1 MNEFDEQTDFSFLS
15 ISAPAA
21 EVSKKYKSRKA
32 LAINAN
38 DISVKAITPDIGK
51 WNVGR
56 KHSVEHRAKLTAVNT
71 GRKLSGQALDNVL
84 AGHKKRNTTRSAEC
98 IAKISKAQ
106 KGRKYETG
114 TRGGNFKNPI
124 MTPIGEFRCPSEA
137 AKAYG
142 ITKWWMCWLTRT
154 DERIGKG
161 FYFIKGNV

>member
-1 MNEFDEQTDFSFLS
+1 MSTFDEQTDFSFLGV
-15 ISAPAA
+15 SATAA

-32 LAINAN
+32 LAINGN

-71 GRKLSGQALDNVL
+71 GRKLSGVALGNVL
-84 AGHKKRNTTRSAEC
+84 SGIKKRNSKHSEATK
-98 IAKISKAQ
+98 AKIGAANR
-106 KGRKYETG
+106 GRTLDNWKP
-114 TRGGNFKNPI
+114 RNPV
-124 MTPIGEFRCPSEA
+124 MTPAGEFRSSTEA
-137 AKAYG
+137 AKVYG
-142 ITKWWMCWLTRT
+142 ITKWWMCWLIRT